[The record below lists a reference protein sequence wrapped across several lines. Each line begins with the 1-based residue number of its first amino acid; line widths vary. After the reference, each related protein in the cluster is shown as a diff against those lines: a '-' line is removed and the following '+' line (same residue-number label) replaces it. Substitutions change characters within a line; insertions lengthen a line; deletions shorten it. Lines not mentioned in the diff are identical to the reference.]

1 MPAPIAPVIRTVRPH
16 TLVSARR
23 ALAIA
28 LVPALLAS
36 VSPVLAAQPA
46 APAATSAPAQ
56 AETALPIIIS
66 EAQAKALIASGAK
79 VVDVRPAAA
88 YEKGHIE
95 GAISLP
101 WIKLNQ
107 READGIRN
115 EFASDAVFEKVISEA
130 GLSHGDT
137 IIIYENSALPG
148 RAYVALEY
156 AGLGDKL
163 HVLDGGVNAWTSP
176 LSTAAVTPKPG
187 TFTLAHKKDIRV
199 DKAYVA
205 SKLGAKDAVLID
217 GRDEEAYVDGHIP
230 GAAGL
235 PAASLLT
242 KERTLKSRPELVE
255 IITSTGATP
264 DKEVISY
271 CGSGVYA
278 ANNYLALRNLGY
290 DKVAFYDASW
300 DEWSRDPKA
309 GQEVSLANY
318 GFNPPAAPAAGK
330 GAQSFDGIPVAGK
343 ANDGRP
349 HFLTADELKARA
361 ADKKTVILDVRSP
374 ADYDWGHIP
383 GSVNVFWNS
392 TLNEDRTL
400 KDLPE
405 LEKIYAAAG
414 VTPDKDV
421 IIYARGGFQLG
432 HTFTALKLLGQ
443 NKVDFFTG
451 KFEGWKSK

>member
-1 MPAPIAPVIRTVRPH
+1 MPAPIAPVARSLRPRNPL
-16 TLVSARR
+16 TARR

-46 APAATSAPAQ
+46 APAAASTPAQ
-56 AETALPIIIS
+56 AETALPIIIND
-66 EAQAKALIASGAK
+66 AQAKALIAAGAK

-115 EFASDAVFEKVISEA
+115 EFASDDVFQKVISEA

-163 HVLDGGVNAWTSP
+163 YVLDGGVNAWTSP
-176 LSTAAVTPKPG
+176 LSTAAVTPKPSN
-187 TFTLAHKKDIRV
+187 FTLANKKDIRV
-199 DKAYVA
+199 DKAYVE

-235 PAASLLT
+235 PAATLLT
-242 KERTLKSRPELVE
+242 KDRTLKSRPELVE
-255 IITSTGATP
+255 IISSTGATP

-318 GFNPPAAPAAGK
+318 GFNPPAAAAGK
-330 GAQSFDGIPVAGK
+330 GAQSFDGIPVPGK

-349 HFLTADELKARA
+349 QFLTADELKARA